1 MYSCLPDCLPA
12 CLPSHFSSEG
22 LSVSV
27 ADKLSIATR
36 LAAFGAP
43 YIEAGFPGSNAKDAE
58 FFRRARRGELTAD
71 VS

>member
-1 MYSCLPDCLPA
+1 M
-12 CLPSHFSSEG
+12 
-22 LSVSV
+22 